1 MENDNRLSNDNE
13 DTVIAEDSIQTS
25 VSLKIGI
32 LPAKALDSRGNQ
44 SFDYRVAL
52 ILCVQNN
59 PRFCLDIINPRSPQ

>member
-1 MENDNRLSNDNE
+1 MENDKRLSNDNE

-44 SFDYRVAL
+44 SFDYTVAL